1 MNAITLEEH
10 RRREA
15 SGSDSQAANPHTYRS
30 PLNPLSD
37 IKHGLMYRHRQGCR
51 CEPCVAAAA
60 AFYAS
65 PKQMAAKKIRN
76 EKVKKKRAAERAA
89 LKKQGAKQ

>member
-1 MNAITLEEH
+1 MNEAITLEEH

-15 SGSDSQAANPHTYRS
+15 AGALPKQKPHGLIE
-30 PLNPLSD
+30 PPAQG
-37 IKHGLMYRHRQGCR
+37 KHGIMHRHRQGCR